1 MKLNRLISNANIIL
15 NSNNLQYNLLHRN
28 PSYLSLSNNNENN
41 KSNIS
46 ITTNASAVKINSPRN
61 YTKLALPTSPKS
73 ILQKNFLHS
82 GSLALL
88 SPTTSRIKPGQL
100 RIMEEADDIMKE
112 RFKNKNI
119 ITNNIKKKSKLPAIK
134 LGKDISLKNFIISLL
149 QEKRTEINE
158 KERLMNNALIEFKN
172 QFNEDYKAF
181 NEYTDDVKKKQKILD
196 DLIHNLK
203 VERDQKEQIL
213 NEKVFEYKSLED
225 FCEKMI
231 KLIYN
236 SNKYA
241 IFFNQVF
248 ELPFNYKNLPEL
260 NRHYNFEKIVDH
272 LVNIYETKDKDVPLP
287 SILKDENILMQ
298 KYTEMEDIILHMLEY
313 RDLIVNEIHKNRENY
328 ERDLK
333 ILENNKKEYEKDLN
347 YLKEEVNIVKK
358 SMRGLIVQDPSEIDE
373 FIDFIIE
380 LGKEITDKIPI
391 KRKSNNG
398 NNNNGYLLYCR
409 KVLLTLEE
417 KEVNI
422 NKYIN
427 EIESILNYGEN
438 YDKNLVE
445 NCIIEIKKINKKENQ
460 LKLLRKKEQLEN
472 EKNLRYMKRAQR
484 IVVKGRQASPIFPLI
499 KYVKKIKKLSIN
511 KKENEIECVY
521 SHTDDEKE

>member
-1 MKLNRLISNANIIL
+1 
-15 NSNNLQYNLLHRN
+15 
-28 PSYLSLSNNNENN
+28 
-41 KSNIS
+41 
-46 ITTNASAVKINSPRN
+46 
-61 YTKLALPTSPKS
+61 
-73 ILQKNFLHS
+73 
-82 GSLALL
+82 
-88 SPTTSRIKPGQL
+88 
-100 RIMEEADDIMKE
+100 MEEADDIMKE

-427 EIESILNYGEN
+427 EI
-438 YDKNLVE
+438 
-445 NCIIEIKKINKKENQ
+445 
-460 LKLLRKKEQLEN
+460 
-472 EKNLRYMKRAQR
+472 
-484 IVVKGRQASPIFPLI
+484 
-499 KYVKKIKKLSIN
+499 
-511 KKENEIECVY
+511 
-521 SHTDDEKE
+521 